1 MNHDNSDVILI
12 AENGGKTIVKT
23 SVIGILTN
31 VVLAAF
37 KAVLALFV
45 NSIALLLDAVNNL
58 SDALSSVVTIIGEKF
73 ASKTPDKKH
82 PMGYGRIE
90 YLSSMIIAGLV
101 LYAGI
106 TSLVESIKKIINPSE
121 ASYTTVSIVVIGVA
135 VVIKFML
142 GQYVKRQG
150 KKVNST
156 ALIASGSDSLFDSI
170 LSLSVF
176 ISAIIFMKWGISLEA
191 YVGVVISIFMI
202 KAGIE
207 MMISTVDD
215 LIGHRADKKVTSKVK
230 DILDE
235 EDAVLGV
242 YDLAL
247 FNYGPNSYYA
257 SAHVELKDTMNV
269 SQVDKLTRKLQYK
282 LYKKT
287 GIVLIALGVYS
298 FNTQDEEARNIREN
312 VEKKV
317 MSNDWALQIH
327 GFYADTK
334 NKILR
339 FDVVLS
345 FDVDR
350 KESLEII
357 KSEIESLYPDYQ
369 VQIVPDLD
377 LWDSFKEII

>member
-1 MNHDNSDVILI
+1 MRGNINHDNADVISMT
-12 AENGGKTIVKT
+12 ENRGKTIVRT
-23 SVIGILTN
+23 SIIGILTN
-31 VVLAAF
+31 VLLAAF

-45 NSIALLLDAVNNL
+45 NSIALLLDAVINI
-58 SDALSSVVTIIGEKF
+58 SDALSSVVTIVGEKF
-73 ASKTPDKKH
+73 ASKASDKKH

-90 YLSSMIIAGLV
+90 YLSAMITAVLV

-121 ASYTTVSIVVIGVA
+121 ASYTILSIVIIGVA

-191 YVGVVISIFMI
+191 YVGVVISVFMI

-312 VEKKV
+312 VEKRV
-317 MSNDWALQIH
+317 MSHDWALQVH

-350 KESLEII
+350 KESLEIL

-377 LWDSFKEII
+377 L

>member
-377 LWDSFKEII
+377 L

>member
-1 MNHDNSDVILI
+1 MNHDNADVISMT
-12 AENGGKTIVKT
+12 ENRGKTIVRT
-23 SVIGILTN
+23 SIIGILTN
-31 VVLAAF
+31 VLLEAF

-45 NSIALLLDAVNNL
+45 NSIALLLDAVINI
-58 SDALSSVVTIIGEKF
+58 SDALSSVVTIVGEKF
-73 ASKTPDKKH
+73 ASKASDKKH

-90 YLSSMIIAGLV
+90 YLSAMITAVLV

-121 ASYTTVSIVVIGVA
+121 ASYTILSIVIIGVA

-191 YVGVVISIFMI
+191 YVGVVISVFMI

-312 VEKKV
+312 VEKRV
-317 MSNDWALQIH
+317 MSHDWALQVH

-350 KESLEII
+350 KESLEIL

-377 LWDSFKEII
+377 L

>member
-1 MNHDNSDVILI
+1 MNHDNADVISMT
-12 AENGGKTIVKT
+12 ENRGKTIVRT
-23 SVIGILTN
+23 SIIGILTN
-31 VVLAAF
+31 VLLAAF

-45 NSIALLLDAVNNL
+45 NSIALLLDAVINI
-58 SDALSSVVTIIGEKF
+58 SDALSSVVTIVGEKF
-73 ASKTPDKKH
+73 ASKASDKKH

-90 YLSSMIIAGLV
+90 YLSAMITAVLV

-121 ASYTTVSIVVIGVA
+121 ASYTILSIVIIGVA

-191 YVGVVISIFMI
+191 YVGVVISVFMI

-312 VEKKV
+312 VEKRV
-317 MSNDWALQIH
+317 MSHDWALQVH

-350 KESLEII
+350 KESLEIL

-377 LWDSFKEII
+377 L

>member
-135 VVIKFML
+135 VVIKFIL
-142 GQYVKRQG
+142 GKYVKRQG
-150 KKVNST
+150 EKVNST
-156 ALIASGSDSLFDSI
+156 ALIASGADSLFDSI

-176 ISAIIFMKWGISLEA
+176 LSAIVFMKWGISLEA
-191 YVGVVISIFMI
+191 YVGVVISIIMI

-207 MMISTVDD
+207 MMITTIDD
-215 LIGHRADKKVTSKVK
+215 LIGHRADKDLISKVK
-230 DILDE
+230 EILSKE
-235 EDAVLGV
+235 EDVLGV

-247 FNYGPNSYYA
+247 FNYGPNKYYA
-257 SAHVELKDTMNV
+257 SAHVELNDTMNV
-269 SQVDKLTRKLQYK
+269 RQVDKITRSLQYK
-282 LYKKT
+282 LYKET
-287 GIVLIALGVYS
+287 GIILIALGVYS
-298 FNTQDEEARNIREN
+298 FNTENEKANKIREN
-312 VEKKV
+312 IEKTV
-317 MSNDWALQIH
+317 MSHDWALQVH
-327 GFYADTK
+327 GFYLDTEK
-334 NKILR
+334 KILR

-345 FDVDR
+345 FEVDR
-350 KESLEII
+350 KESLDKI
-357 KSEIESLYPDYQ
+357 KAEIESLYPDYQ

-377 LWDSFKEII
+377 L

>member
-1 MNHDNSDVILI
+1 MNHDNADVISMT
-12 AENGGKTIVKT
+12 ENRGKTIVRT
-23 SVIGILTN
+23 SIIGILTN
-31 VVLAAF
+31 VLLAAF

-45 NSIALLLDAVNNL
+45 NSIALLLDAVINI
-58 SDALSSVVTIIGEKF
+58 SDALSSVVTIVGEKF
-73 ASKTPDKKH
+73 ASKASDKKH

-90 YLSSMIIAGLV
+90 YLSAMITAVLV

-121 ASYTTVSIVVIGVA
+121 ASYTILSIVVIGVA

-377 LWDSFKEII
+377 L